1 MQQTSLPVSLGTTIM
16 ACSFK
21 NGIVLAADSRTT
33 TGTYIAN
40 RVTDK
45 LTKLHE
51 NIWCLRS
58 GSAADTQALADLT
71 RRQLKSVELHY
82 GRVTTKMAAH
92 VIGTLA
98 YKYRSNMSA
107 GLIVVGLDDEE
118 DELVNKMEI
127 DGLQYSIYA
136 IPLGG
141 SIHKQP
147 YTIGGSGSTF
157 IYGYCDAHFKSDF
170 NKDQC
175 VAFVKTA
182 VSLAMHRDGS
192 SGGCIRYCVLE
203 NNSVTRHVVLGND
216 LPQHVIN

>member
-1 MQQTSLPVSLGTTIM
+1 MEDLNKPVSLGTTIM
-16 ACSFK
+16 ACSYK

-92 VIGTLA
+92 VMGKMA
-98 YKYRSNMSA
+98 YEYRSQLSA
-107 GLIVVGLDDEE
+107 GLIVVGLDQE
-118 DELVNKMEI
+118 DTDGQKMEI
-127 DGLQYSIYA
+127 DGLTYSIYA

-147 YTIGGSGSTF
+147 FTIGGSGSTF
-157 IYGYCDAHFKSDF
+157 IYGYCDSHFKSDF
-170 NKDQC
+170 TKEEC
-175 VAFVKTA
+175 IEFVKNA

-203 NNSVTRHVVLGND
+203 NNEVTRHVILGNA
-216 LPQHVIN
+216 LPQHIIN